1 MGYTAA
7 TLAEKYE
14 EAWVTTQEIVQQDV
28 WVLDKQK
35 H

>member
-1 MGYTAA
+1 MRVYRCDAH
-7 TLAEKYE
+7 EKYE